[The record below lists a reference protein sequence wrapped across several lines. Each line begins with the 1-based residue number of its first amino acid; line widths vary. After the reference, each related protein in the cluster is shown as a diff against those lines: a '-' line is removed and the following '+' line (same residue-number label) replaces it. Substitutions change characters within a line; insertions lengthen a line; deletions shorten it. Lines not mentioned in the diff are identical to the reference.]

1 MDNKGNCPTKYYNK
15 VDKFSSRLQFKT
27 RRELFALHGT
37 KWLQQVVGYH
47 VEHRSLGV
55 SDPRP
60 FPVYALGSFAS
71 KELYGNVG
79 PQVFPGSL
87 VDYHSSIWHSQ
98 FCLSYF
104 FKGQSPE
111 ARARFN
117 AIITSLCLKTP
128 EVRKAIAAM
137 PDMEKTADD
146 LLEEGIVGDVL
157 ARVGGRGTAEDM
169 KEEYELMLEGRI
181 YGGKEAQRLARLGR
195 ALKTVNYDLE
205 ELTLN
210 QAKEYDRFLEKHQY
224 KGDEDKLI
232 ANMKSVVEGQGK
244 NRDRFGTESQ
254 LASRARRGE
263 LSSAEIKATAQVLK
277 LDEAKLLEDIEAF
290 KNNWDCIGLA
300 SLVHQGKMT
309 TAEVEEF
316 ARKNKLDEAKLLEDI
331 ETFKNTWDYNSDAN
345 HLALLVRRGKM
356 STAEVKAF
364 ATEQEM
370 DADKILGTICKI
382 NKKFESEQAPVFGR
396 PKVDLYGDGSNSRK
410 QCRVDGCTKVQ
421 QGEDCHFCC
430 SAHSADYVRLGD
442 DRVYAEGYDTDE
454 EEGPVFGPPLV
465 DQYKNTY
472 NKQCRVVG
480 CTKVEKGEDYHR
492 CCTAHGADYVRL
504 GDDRVYTEG
513 YESVEEDTDDEND
526 EIVFGRPKVD
536 LYGDGSNSRKQ
547 CRVDGCT
554 KVQQGE
560 SHHFCCIA
568 HGADYERLGDDR
580 VYAEGYDTDE
590 EDTDEDEE
598 DTDEEE

>member
-47 VEHRSLGV
+47 VEQRSLGV

-104 FKGQSPE
+104 FKGQPPE

-128 EVRKAIAAM
+128 EVRQAIAAM
-137 PDMEKTADD
+137 PDMEMSADD

-157 ARVGGRGTAEDM
+157 ARVGGRGTAEDI
-169 KEEYELMLEGRI
+169 KEEYELMLAGRI
-181 YGGKEAQRLARLGR
+181 DGGMEVQRLARLGR

-254 LASRARRGE
+254 LASRAQRGE

-290 KNNWDCIGLA
+290 KNNWDYNSDASKLA
-300 SLVHQGKMT
+300 SLV
-309 TAEVEEF
+309 
-316 ARKNKLDEAKLLEDI
+316 RK
-331 ETFKNTWDYNSDAN
+331 
-345 HLALLVRRGKM
+345 GKM

-370 DADKILGTICKI
+370 DADKMLGTICKI
-382 NKKFESEQAPVFGR
+382 NKKFESEEA
-396 PKVDLYGDGSNSRK
+396 L
-410 QCRVDGCTKVQ
+410 
-421 QGEDCHFCC
+421 
-430 SAHSADYVRLGD
+430 
-442 DRVYAEGYDTDE
+442 
-454 EEGPVFGPPLV
+454 VFGPPMV
-465 DQYKNTY
+465 DQFMNTS

-480 CTKVEKGEDYHR
+480 CTNREQGEDYHR
-492 CCTAHGADYVRL
+492 CCM
-504 GDDRVYTEG
+504 
-513 YESVEEDTDDEND
+513 
-526 EIVFGRPKVD
+526 
-536 LYGDGSNSRKQ
+536 
-547 CRVDGCT
+547 
-554 KVQQGE
+554 
-560 SHHFCCIA
+560 A

-590 EDTDEDEE
+590 EEALVFGPPKVDQYKNHRSNKECRVVGCTKVQKGEDHHFCCVTHSADYVRLFGIESVEEDTDEDEE